1 MFKVDEEKTIH
12 LTRGDVAVLG
22 VTADIG
28 GSPYVFTADEV
39 VRLKVVEEKDCSA
52 IVLQKDVTV
61 AEECTTVEIQL
72 SKEETKIGELINKE
86 NDYWYEIELNPDTE
100 PQTIVGYDEDGPKI
114 FRVYPEGDDA

>member
-28 GSPYVFTADEV
+28 GSPYVFTAGEV

-61 AEECTTVEIQL
+61 AEECTAVEIQL